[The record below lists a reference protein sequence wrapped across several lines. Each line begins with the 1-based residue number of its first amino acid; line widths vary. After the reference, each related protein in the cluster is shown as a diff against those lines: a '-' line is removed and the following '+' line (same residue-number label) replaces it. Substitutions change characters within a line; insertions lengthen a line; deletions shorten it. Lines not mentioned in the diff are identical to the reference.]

1 MKYKLSDIC
10 DVKVGFPFKSEL
22 FNENRDGIRLV
33 RGMNVSCAGFRW
45 GNQTR
50 WWNYYTKDLEKYL
63 LKEEDV
69 LIAMDGNVSTNFVQV
84 TKDDLPLLLVQR
96 VARLRAKNVPQ
107 KIVWYI
113 VKSHE
118 FGAYLDSV
126 KTGTTISHISAK
138 QIGDYEIDLP
148 DYLTQ
153 EKISSILSILDDKIR
168 LNNKINNNLEQQAL
182 SIFYNLFAGSDD
194 SMETELGYIPRTFS
208 VTKVGQLPMIVTDYV
223 ANGSFASLK
232 ENVNLYQ
239 EPNFAYFIRN
249 TDLKADSFGVYVDKH
264 SYEFLSKSTLFGGE
278 IIISNVG
285 DVGSVH
291 LCPVLD
297 RPMTLGNNIIM
308 LRPNEEL
315 RYYLYIWFKYA
326 QGQSLIQGI
335 KGGSAQPKFNKTD
348 FKSLPIAIPNDA
360 ILCSFS
366 SVVSPMFALINS
378 NKMENNRLIKI
389 RDSILPCLM
398 TGEIDVSEVEF

>member
-10 DVKVGFPFKSEL
+10 DIKVGFPFKSEL
-22 FNENRDGIRLV
+22 FNENGDGIRLV

-168 LNNKINNNLEQQAL
+168 LNNKINNNLYEQMQAL
-182 SIFYNLFAGSDD
+182 YNSWFVNFEPFEGKQPDDWTVKDIYSLANIIYGAPFASKLFNTNGIGKPIIRIRDLKEQEFNTFTTELHPKGYLLKPGDIVVGMDGEFRPYIWGNDEAWLNQRVCVFENIRPLGKAFLYYTIKPLLFAIEQTQVATTVIHIGKKDFD
-194 SMETELGYIPRTFS
+194 AFKILLPTEDILHKFDEITA
-208 VTKVGQLPMIVTDYV
+208 PM
-223 ANGSFASLK
+223 
-232 ENVNLYQ
+232 
-239 EPNFAYFIRN
+239 
-249 TDLKADSFGVYVDKH
+249 
-264 SYEFLSKSTLFGGE
+264 
-278 IIISNVG
+278 
-285 DVGSVH
+285 
-291 LCPVLD
+291 VLQI
-297 RPMTLGNNIIM
+297 TQNI
-308 LRPNEEL
+308 LECKR
-315 RYYLYIWFKYA
+315 
-326 QGQSLIQGI
+326 
-335 KGGSAQPKFNKTD
+335 
-348 FKSLPIAIPNDA
+348 
-360 ILCSFS
+360 LCS
-366 SVVSPMFALINS
+366 L
-378 NKMENNRLIKI
+378 
-389 RDSILPCLM
+389 RDTLLPKLM
-398 TGEIDVSEVEF
+398 SGEIDISGIDI

>member
-168 LNNKINNNLEQQAL
+168 LNNKINNNLEQQVSVLYHSWFEDFEITNGICPDNWKYQERSSIADITSGKRPPIKSDICNQETPVAIVGAASVMGFTSEANHKDKILVTGRVGTHGIIQRFSTPCWTSDNTLVITSPFYEFANQILHRIDYSSMNRGSTQPLITQGDMKKVVVLVPDEETLAKFEAL
-182 SIFYNLFAGSDD
+182 AGSL
-194 SMETELGYIPRTFS
+194 MAQWE
-208 VTKVGQLPMIVTDYV
+208 
-223 ANGSFASLK
+223 ANNNENVKLASL
-232 ENVNLYQ
+232 
-239 EPNFAYFIRN
+239 R
-249 TDLKADSFGVYVDKH
+249 D
-264 SYEFLSKSTLFGGE
+264 TLLPKLMSGE
-278 IIISNVG
+278 
-285 DVGSVH
+285 
-291 LCPVLD
+291 L
-297 RPMTLGNNIIM
+297 
-308 LRPNEEL
+308 
-315 RYYLYIWFKYA
+315 
-326 QGQSLIQGI
+326 
-335 KGGSAQPKFNKTD
+335 
-348 FKSLPIAIPNDA
+348 
-360 ILCSFS
+360 
-366 SVVSPMFALINS
+366 
-378 NKMENNRLIKI
+378 
-389 RDSILPCLM
+389 
-398 TGEIDVSEVEF
+398 DVSDIEI

>member
-22 FNENRDGIRLV
+22 FNENGDGIRLV

-360 ILCSFS
+360 MLCSFS

-389 RDSILPCLM
+389 RDSILPRLM
-398 TGEIDVSEVEF
+398 TGEIDASKVEF

>member
-22 FNENRDGIRLV
+22 FNENGDGIRLV

-168 LNNKINNNLEQQAL
+168 LNNKINNNLEQQA
-182 SIFYNLFAGSDD
+182 FALFD
-194 SMETELGYIPRTFS
+194 SLFPRTIDGS
-208 VTKVGQLPMIVTDYV
+208 QTIGDYINPKRGRNLLSKDAVYGTVPVVAGGLEPSTYHNV
-223 ANGSFASLK
+223 ANTKAPVLTISASGA
-232 ENVNLYQ
+232 NAGFVNLWLNPVWSSDSSYIDSSMT
-239 EPNFAYFIRN
+239 PNVFFWYIL
-249 TDLKADSFGVYVDKH
+249 LKGRQK
-264 SYEFLSKSTLFGGE
+264 E
-278 IIISNVG
+278 IF
-285 DVGSVH
+285 D
-291 LCPVLD
+291 
-297 RPMTLGNNIIM
+297 
-308 LRPNEEL
+308 
-315 RYYLYIWFKYA
+315 A
-326 QGQSLIQGI
+326 QT
-335 KGGSAQPKFNKTD
+335 GSAQPHIYPQHIAAMPIGDLNQELVSQFTTQVAPLFELIGANKD
-348 FKSLPIAIPNDA
+348 ENERL
-360 ILCSFS
+360 
-366 SVVSPMFALINS
+366 S
-378 NKMENNRLIKI
+378 NI
-389 RDSILPCLM
+389 RDALLPRLM
-398 TGEIDVSEVEF
+398 SGEIDVSDICI

>member
-50 WWNYYTKDLEKYL
+50 WWNYYTKDLEKYS

-168 LNNKINNNLEQQAL
+168 LNNKINNNLA
-182 SIFYNLFAGSDD
+182 A
-194 SMETELGYIPRTFS
+194 
-208 VTKVGQLPMIVTDYV
+208 
-223 ANGSFASLK
+223 
-232 ENVNLYQ
+232 
-239 EPNFAYFIRN
+239 
-249 TDLKADSFGVYVDKH
+249 
-264 SYEFLSKSTLFGGE
+264 
-278 IIISNVG
+278 
-285 DVGSVH
+285 
-291 LCPVLD
+291 
-297 RPMTLGNNIIM
+297 
-308 LRPNEEL
+308 
-315 RYYLYIWFKYA
+315 
-326 QGQSLIQGI
+326 
-335 KGGSAQPKFNKTD
+335 
-348 FKSLPIAIPNDA
+348 
-360 ILCSFS
+360 
-366 SVVSPMFALINS
+366 
-378 NKMENNRLIKI
+378 
-389 RDSILPCLM
+389 
-398 TGEIDVSEVEF
+398 